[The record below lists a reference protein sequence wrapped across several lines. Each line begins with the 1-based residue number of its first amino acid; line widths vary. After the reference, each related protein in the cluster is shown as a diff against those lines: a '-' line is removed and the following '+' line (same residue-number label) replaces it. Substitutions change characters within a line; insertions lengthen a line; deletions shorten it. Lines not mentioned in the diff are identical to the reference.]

1 MKKDRRLWIIF
12 LIVFV
17 NFLGYGI
24 VFPLLPYYAEHL
36 GASPIIIGAIL
47 AAYSICQFLSTP
59 ILGDLSDKIGRR
71 PVLIFSLA
79 GTVLSFF
86 LLGIANTVWL
96 VFVARIIDG
105 LSGGNVSTAQ
115 AYIADITDRKDRTQA
130 MGTISAA
137 LWLGIVFGP
146 VIAGFLS
153 RYGYSAPAFFAAA
166 VTLVSAVLAFFM
178 LPETVN
184 VKIISKEQHRKRRP
198 IFSIK
203 DFSDALTHPE
213 IGSTIVLFFLVM
225 LAFSS
230 IQGAFPLFT
239 EHQFHIG
246 SEGTGYLFAV
256 VGLISVVTQMFGIRF
271 LLKLFSEKALVGVG
285 IASLLMS
292 FIVLGTATNVEMLI
306 VALVLLAFGSSVTQ
320 PVLTSL
326 VSQFSTTE
334 EQGTMLGVFR
344 SGGAMD
350 DLRGR
355 LPEPLFWDGA
365 RELRILVGRR

>member
-1 MKKDRRLWIIF
+1 MKKDRRLWIICF
-12 LIVFV
+12 IVFV

-36 GASPIIIGAIL
+36 GASPIVIGGIL
-47 AAYSICQFLSTP
+47 AVFSICQFISTP

-79 GTVLSFF
+79 GTVLSLF
-86 LLGIANTVWL
+86 LLGIANTVLL

-130 MGTISAA
+130 MGTISAG
-137 LWLGIVFGP
+137 LWLGIVFGS

-153 RYGYSAPAFFAAA
+153 RYGYSVPAFFAAV
-166 VTLVSAVLAFFM
+166 VTLVSTILAFFM
-178 LPETVN
+178 LPETVK
-184 VKIISKEQHRKRRP
+184 VKKIQKEQRQKRKP

-203 DFSDALTHPE
+203 DFSDAIRHPE
-213 IGSTIVLFFLVM
+213 IGSTILLFFLVM

-256 VGLISVVTQMFGIRF
+256 VGLVSVVTQMFGIKF
-271 LLKLFSEKALVGVG
+271 LLKQFSEKALVGVG
-285 IASLLMS
+285 IVSMLASFVVMGS
-292 FIVLGTATNVEMLI
+292 ATNVAMLL

-326 VSQFSTTE
+326 VSQFSTAA
-334 EQGTMLGVFR
+334 EQCTMLGGFQSIGAIGR
-344 SGGAMD
+344 SA
-350 DLRGR
+350 
-355 LPEPLFWDGA
+355 
-365 RELRILVGRR
+365 V